1 MNKYIKKCIIIYSAL
16 TLVLVGMAGVT
27 YAITAT
33 DADQYV
39 TRSQYAVDMAYLQNK
54 LDEAEAGLLGN
65 INRFR
70 STDVKMVT
78 WDTPTR
84 QAAASGSS
92 YYNQGKHNG
101 GNYFPR
107 VGTNTSNLYGY
118 GYGDT
123 NAIARKKEGS
133 NTSYSMY
140 RLWNGNYYFH
150 KDMAYRAE
158 AATNDWSMQPLVSYA
173 LPIESHPGWYL
184 IIKLRLGRSAGV
196 VPLFSIVKLD
206 PTSTTPMPMAG
217 NVMTVRF
224 KKDLFVYSG
233 TGVTPITTTKD
244 TRTVGC
250 EYYQNT
256 SENGAFAETFS
267 EWNRQAKSGN
277 VNVTTVTWLDDVTGD
292 YMMTI
297 SCGSTMAS
305 GEQTAGNYF
314 SRLVHWNAFDGAWGK
329 LIPKDNV
336 EYMIGNT
343 LGYLWSYG
351 NHTSPG
357 TPNPARL
364 GTGTGYD
371 GYWEYEFVDCE
382 NGIKYWHAYRPPRTA
397 ALPSPA
403 SGDPL
408 PYGIHFC
415 LPIVY

>member
-1 MNKYIKKCIIIYSAL
+1 MNKYIKKCIIVYSAL
-16 TLVLVGMAGVT
+16 TLVLVGMAGAA

-54 LDEAEAGLLGN
+54 LDEAEAGLMGN

-84 QAAASGSS
+84 QAASSGSG
-92 YYNQGKHNG
+92 YNQGKHNG

-107 VGTNTSNLYGY
+107 VGTNDSNLYGF

-123 NAIARKKEGS
+123 NSINRKKDGAYA
-133 NTSYSMY
+133 SYSMY
-140 RLWNGNYYFH
+140 RLWNGNYYFQ
-150 KDMAYRAE
+150 KDMSYRAE
-158 AATNDWSMQPLVSYA
+158 ASSNDWEMNPLVSYA
-173 LPIESHPGWYL
+173 LPVESHPGWYL
-184 IIKLRLGRSAGV
+184 IIKLRLGRRNGV

-206 PTSTTPMPMAG
+206 PTSTTPMPMG
-217 NVMTVRF
+217 GDVMTVRF

-233 TGVTPITTTKD
+233 TAVPAITTTKV
-244 TRTVGC
+244 TNTVGC
-250 EYYQNT
+250 DYYQDT
-256 SENGAFAETFS
+256 GENGAFAETWS
-267 EWNRQAKSGN
+267 TQYRQSRTGN
-277 VNVTTVTWLDDVTGD
+277 FNVTTVTWLDDVTGD

-297 SCGSTMAS
+297 SCPYNMAS
-305 GEQTAGNYF
+305 GLQTNGNYYC
-314 SRLVHWNAFDGAWGK
+314 RLMHWNSFSGAWGQ

-351 NHTSPG
+351 NATSMG
-357 TPNPARL
+357 IPNPARI

-382 NGIKYWHAYRPPRTA
+382 NGIKYWHAYRPPRMTS
-397 ALPSPA
+397 LPSPA
-403 SGDPL
+403 VGNPL